1 MEKLRYTILIASLVL
16 AGLTLPVRA
25 EMATMDEALTVA
37 KNWVTLIIQK
47 KGNWGGSETAEV
59 EGIQEF
65 KRGQRLIGY
74 FCRVKPKGHIVISLR
89 KELAPIK
96 IYSATSDLAPEC
108 EEGMADLV
116 KGKMERILDEI
127 ERQVG
132 PVTSARTEEVSGIL
146 EIDYRPVWAELS
158 GNINS
163 LKEGLESETIETDYQ
178 ERQWLLSSF
187 WHQAPPYNNH
197 CPDEGCSWP
206 DFGFYNQ
213 KAVVGCAAT
222 ASAQIMRY
230 WCWPPYGVE
239 SPYNDSYDWPNM
251 LNWYV
256 YNPANTPPFE
266 DENRNPVTQAQI
278 NAVSELCREVG
289 QAEDMIY
296 GCDGSKTQY
305 YEVDDA
311 LEDHFRYSTNCD
323 WKDRENYSAGEWF
336 DLIKEQ
342 LNWNRPV
349 QYRVEGHQIVADGW
363 QENVSG
369 QPCLQQYHMN
379 YGHGWAGT
387 CQDGCNTWYCLDA
400 LHQGDYDK
408 EKALVG
414 IYPAT
419 ALGSSLSGTYSRESF
434 PYRYFD
440 RDAIGNSAT
449 FEAGQYLQFLPRITA
464 KCTSTTGD
472 YIRIVG
478 SGSLNTRLFTRGD
491 RSRGGRIYNGGIRLY
506 NNGGIKFD

>member
-1 MEKLRYTILIASLVL
+1 MEKLRNTILIASLVL
-16 AGLTLPVRA
+16 VGLTMPVRA

-59 EGIQEF
+59 EGIREF

-74 FCRVKPKGHIVISLR
+74 FCRVMPKGHIVISLR

-108 EEGMADLV
+108 EEDLADLV
-116 KGKMERILDEI
+116 KGKMERILNEI

-132 PVTSARTEEVSGIL
+132 PIKSARTEEVGGIL

-163 LKEGLESETIETDYQ
+163 LKEGLESEVIEMDYQ
-178 ERQWLLSSF
+178 EGQVLLSSP
-187 WHQAPPYNNH
+187 WHQAPPYNND
-197 CPDEGCSWP
+197 CPNEGCSWP

-213 KAVVGCAAT
+213 NAVVGCAALS
-222 ASAQIMRY
+222 SAQIMHY

-251 LNWYV
+251 
-256 YNPANTPPFE
+256 P
-266 DENRNPVTQAQI
+266 NRLTTSSPIAQI
-278 NAVSELCREVG
+278 NAVAELCHEIGVA
-289 QAEDMIY
+289 QDMHY
-296 GCDGSKTQY
+296 ECDGSWTQY

-311 LEDHFRYSTNCD
+311 FEDHFRYSTSCD
-323 WKDRENYSAGEWF
+323 WRDRDNYDAGEWF

-349 QYRVEGHQIVADGW
+349 QYRVEGHSIVGDGW
-363 QENVSG
+363 QIIDGVK
-369 QPCLQQYHMN
+369 QYHMN
-379 YGHGWAGT
+379 YGFARICG
-387 CQDGCNTWYCLDA
+387 DPNGCNTWYTLDA
-400 LHQGDYDK
+400 LHLGDYYK
-408 EKALVG
+408 EKMLVG
-414 IYPAT
+414 IYPAP

-434 PYRYFD
+434 PYRYFE
-440 RDAIGNSAT
+440 RDATGSSAT
-449 FEAGQYLQFLPRITA
+449 FAAGQYLQFLPRITA
-464 KCTSTTGD
+464 RCTSTTGE
-472 YIRIVG
+472 YIR
-478 SGSLNTRLFTRGD
+478 LFSIKGTAGVATIA
-491 RSRGGRIYNGGIRLY
+491 GIQIYNGGIRMY
-506 NNGGIKFD
+506 QNGCMKFHE